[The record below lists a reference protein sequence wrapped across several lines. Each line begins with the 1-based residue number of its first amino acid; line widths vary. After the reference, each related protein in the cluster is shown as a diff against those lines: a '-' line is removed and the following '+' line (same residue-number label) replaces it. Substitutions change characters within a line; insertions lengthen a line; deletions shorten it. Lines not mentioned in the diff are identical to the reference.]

1 MTVILLPMAR
11 EPDLLLLR
19 MLFRNGRN
27 IAEPLLNGSRNAE
40 LRVRTQ
46 LFNESSRF
54 GISLKLER
62 LFRAF
67 S

>member
-1 MTVILLPMAR
+1 MTIILLPMAR

-19 MLFRNGRN
+19 MLFRHGRN
-27 IAEPLLNGSRNAE
+27 IAEPLLNGSRNAK